1 MHMFHLFLS
10 AASSGTGIQ
19 LDPSQ
24 ANDLPGAT
32 VLESLASGVGHWA
45 LLASIVGIFAGGV
58 IWAFGH
64 FSHNYQQSYN
74 GRKGVIVSGV
84 AALLIGA
91 GPGIIN
97 FFYGQG
103 QNVH

>member
-1 MHMFHLFLS
+1 MRSLLAYLV
-10 AASSGTGIQ
+10 AASSTNITV
-19 LDPSQ
+19 DPSQ
-24 ANDLPGAT
+24 TGDLPGSST
-32 VLESLASGVGHWA
+32 LESLASGIGHWA

-84 AALLIGA
+84 AALLVGA
-91 GPGIIN
+91 GPYLVS
-97 FFYGQG
+97 FFYTQG
-103 QNVH
+103 QNLH